1 MSWDEAYNRLKEE
14 LGREPGI
21 TEIQK
26 KMLEIAQAGLEYQ
39 END

>member
-1 MSWDEAYNRLKEE
+1 MSWDQAYNRLKEE

-26 KMLEIAQAGLEYQ
+26 KMLEIAQALLE
-39 END
+39 DPHKD